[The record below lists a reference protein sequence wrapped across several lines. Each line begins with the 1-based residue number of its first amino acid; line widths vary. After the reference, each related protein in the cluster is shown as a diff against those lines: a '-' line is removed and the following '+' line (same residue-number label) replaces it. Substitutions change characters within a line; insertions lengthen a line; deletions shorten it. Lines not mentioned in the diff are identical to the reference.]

1 MTEYLVCTR
10 KRNAPRLDIRVCRE
24 RCTFKNQCPEYTNR
38 LKKPTKDLPTPLS
51 QETPASVAAP

>member
-24 RCTFKNQCPEYTNR
+24 RCAFKDQCREYTTR
-38 LKKPTKDLPTPLS
+38 LKNPTKDSPASLS
-51 QETPASVAAP
+51 QETPASMAAP